1 MNAEAFRRS
10 VAEFDRRVAAIGDD
24 QWSAATPCEAW
35 DVRALVNH
43 VVAEDLW
50 APPLLAG
57 QTLEEVGD
65 RFDGDVLGDDP
76 KAAWSDASEAAVAA
90 VDAAPAER
98 PVHTSMGEITA
109 AQYVPQ
115 IHVDHLIHAWD
126 LARAVGADETLP
138 ADLVAAALVMLEPM
152 EPMLRASGSF
162 GDRVEVADEAGAQER
177 LLALC
182 GRAM

>member
-1 MNAEAFRRS
+1 MNAQAFRRA
-10 VAEFDRRVAAIGDD
+10 VAEFDRRVAAIDD
-24 QWSAATPCEAW
+24 TQWSDPTPCTEW

-50 APPLLAG
+50 APALLAG
-57 QTLEEVGD
+57 ETLEEVGD

-76 KAAWSDASEAAVAA
+76 RTAWTEASEAAVAA
-90 VDAAPAER
+90 VDATPADR
-98 PVHTSMGEITA
+98 GVHTSMGEIPA

-126 LARAVGADETLP
+126 LARAIGTDERLP
-138 ADLVAAALVMLEPM
+138 ADLVAAALAMLEPM

-162 GDRVEVADEAGAQER
+162 GDRVEVGDDADPQER